1 VSIIQIKLK
10 QIPTNSFHMK
20 YFLFRNS
27 LSVVNVSYNKI
38 LFQVLTICFIFFGS
52 NSFAQGQLVT
62 GRVTSESDN
71 TPLGGV
77 NVLVPGTSIGTMT
90 DFDGKYTLKVPSANS
105 VLEYSFVGFV
115 TKSIELNG
123 RSEINVAL
131 VTNEESLDEIIVVGF
146 GTQKKT
152 DMVGSVTSIS
162 PSKLRVPSSNLTSS
176 LAGRV
181 SGVIGF
187 QRSGEPGADN
197 ANFFIRG
204 VTSFGYNNN
213 PLILIDGVELTTT
226 DLARLNVDDIES
238 FSILKDATSTA
249 VYGARGA
256 NGVILVKTKM
266 GSVGKAKISVRL
278 ENSIST
284 ATKNIELADPV
295 TYMKMANEAVRT
307 RDPLGEILYSDS
319 KIANTGLPGSD
330 PLLYPA
336 NDWREIMFKDYTM
349 NQRANLNVSGGGG
362 VARYFV
368 SGSFTNDTGIMKKNG
383 TNNFNNNISLKSY
396 TLRANVD
403 VDVTKSTNLVIRLSG
418 NFDDY
423 TGSIT
428 GGSDMYNLI
437 MHSNPVLFPAFF
449 PKTEKYKYINHIMYG
464 NYDRGNGA
472 AYINPYAEMTKG
484 YKDYSRSLMLAQ
496 FELTQ
501 DLSFL
506 AKGLSFRTM
515 VNTKRNAYFD
525 ISRFYNPY
533 YYQLKGYDPVSETY
547 IRELINEESATNYLG
562 YNEGEKDINSSFYLE
577 SMLNYNHTFNEKH
590 KISGL
595 LVYIMQQRLAGN
607 AGDLQL
613 SLPFRNLGISGRAT
627 YSYDDRYFAEFAF
640 GYNGSERFAKNE
652 RFGFFPSL
660 GLAWSV
666 SNEKFFEPIKSVVTN
681 LRLRATYGLIGNDAI
696 GAPEDRFFYLSNV
709 NLNDGGRGAGFG
721 RGDGA
726 SYSLNGV
733 SISRYSN
740 PKITWEKATK
750 KNLGIELGLYK
761 DLNITVDFYTED
773 RTNILMDRSAI
784 PLTMGLAATTR
795 ANVGE
800 ASGKGVDLSIDYK
813 RSFSNG
819 KWLTAVGNF
828 TYATNEF
835 KVFEE
840 PTYDEAYR
848 SRIGNPINQV
858 YGYIAERL
866 FVDDE
871 EAENSPRQN
880 FGEYGGGD
888 IKYTDINRDGQ
899 ITPADQVPLGHP
911 TVPEITYGFG
921 FSAGNK
927 SFDFSLF
934 FQGLAN
940 ESFWID
946 VNGVDANGNPINT
959 SPFQGETQV
968 LKAYADSYWSED
980 NQDIN
985 ALWPRLSPTIN
996 QNNAQT
1002 STRFMRNGAFLR
1014 LKQVEIGYTASENF
1028 LKKIHAST
1036 LRVYLNASNLLTFS
1050 KFKLWDVE
1058 QGGQGLGYPVQRVF
1072 NLGLNLTFN

>member
-1 VSIIQIKLK
+1 
-10 QIPTNSFHMK
+10 
-20 YFLFRNS
+20 
-27 LSVVNVSYNKI
+27 
-38 LFQVLTICFIFFGS
+38 
-52 NSFAQGQLVT
+52 
-62 GRVTSESDN
+62 
-71 TPLGGV
+71 
-77 NVLVPGTSIGTMT
+77 MT
-90 DFDGKYTLKVPSANS
+90 DFDGGYTLKVPSENS
-105 VLEYSFVGFV
+105 VLEFSFVGFI
-115 TKSIELNG
+115 TKTIELDG
-123 RSEINVAL
+123 RSEINIAL
-131 VTNEESLDEIIVVGF
+131 VTNEESLGEVVVVGF
-146 GTQKKT
+146 GTQKKS
-152 DMVGSVTSIS
+152 DLVGSVATIN
-162 PSKLRVPSSNLTSS
+162 PSELRAPSSNLTNA

-181 SGVIGF
+181 AGVIGF

-266 GSVGKAKISVRL
+266 GSVGKAKISVRI

-284 ATKNIELADPV
+284 ATQDIELTDPLN
-295 TYMKMANEAVRT
+295 YMKMANEAVRT

-319 KIANTGLPGSD
+319 KIANTGLSGSD
-330 PLLYPA
+330 PLLYPT

-383 TNNFNNNISLKSY
+383 TNNFNNNISLKSS

-403 VDVTKSTNLVIRLSG
+403 VDVTKSTKLIIRLSG

-423 TGSIT
+423 TGPIR
-428 GGSDMYNLI
+428 GGEDMYNLV
-437 MHSNPVLFPAFF
+437 MHSNPVLFPAFY
-449 PKTEKYKYINHIMYG
+449 PKTEQYKYVDHIMYG

-496 FELTQ
+496 FELSQ

-533 YYQLKGYDPVSETY
+533 FYQTTGYDPVSETN
-547 IRELINEESATNYLG
+547 IRELINEDSATNYLG
-562 YNEGEKDINSSFYLE
+562 YDEGAKEINSSFYLE
-577 SMLNYNHTFNEKH
+577 SMLNYNRTFNEKH
-590 KISGL
+590 AISGL
-595 LVYIMQQRLAGN
+595 LVYIMQQRLTGN

-613 SLPFRNLGISGRAT
+613 SLPFRNMGISGRAT
-627 YSYDDRYFAEFAF
+627 YAYANRYFAEFAF
-640 GYNGSERFAKNE
+640 GYNGSERFAQDE
-652 RFGFFPSL
+652 RFGFFPSI

-666 SNEKFFEPIKSVVTN
+666 SNEKFFEPIKSVITN
-681 LRLRATYGLIGNDAI
+681 LRFRATYGIIGNDAI

-726 SYSLNGV
+726 SYYLNGV

-750 KNLGIELGLYK
+750 KNFGIELGLYK
-761 DLNITVDFYTED
+761 DLNISADFYTED

-784 PLTMGLAATTR
+784 PLTMGLAAATR

-800 ASGKGVDLSIDYK
+800 ASGKGVDLTLDYK
-813 RSFSNG
+813 TSFSNG
-819 KWLTAVGNF
+819 KWLTALGNL

-840 PTYDEAYR
+840 PKYDEPYR

-866 FVDDE
+866 FIDDE

-888 IKYTDINRDGQ
+888 IKYTDVNRDGQ

-927 SFDFSLF
+927 SFDVSLF

-946 VNGVDANGNPINT
+946 VNQT

-980 NQDIN
+980 NQDVN
-985 ALWPRLSPTIN
+985 ALWPRLSPVTN

-1002 STRFMRNGAFLR
+1002 STRFMRDGAFLR
-1014 LKQVEIGYTASENF
+1014 LKQVEIGYTASEKF
-1028 LKKIHAST
+1028 LEKIYASS
-1036 LRVYLNASNLLTFS
+1036 LRVYINASNLLTFS

-1058 QGGQGLGYPVQRVF
+1058 MGGQGLGYPIQKAL
-1072 NLGLNLTFN
+1072 NLGLHLSFN